1 MIVTYT
7 LYPFQTKYLSFFF
20 ECCLFLKITRYP
32 SIPWDKVNFVLFST
46 TWHLAGQI
54 GILKFAACFKRP
66 TIGHRQYLL
75 PLIVLL
81 SAIFYYF
88 KIISFIS
95 QITIRK
101 EFVDTILILLTQ
113 ASIKLWPNFLCNKS
127 KPLKKK
133 ISICFACYKRKLH
146 IFIADVLQSTVT
158 MLNSNMILLSWV
170 V

>member
-7 LYPFQTKYLSFFF
+7 LYPFQTKYLSF
-20 ECCLFLKITRYP
+20 LKIIRYP

-66 TIGHRQYLL
+66 TIWHRQYLL

-101 EFVDTILILLTQ
+101 EFVETMLILLTQ

-133 ISICFACYKRKLH
+133 KISICFACYKRKLH
-146 IFIADVLQSTVT
+146 IFLADVLQSTVT